1 MTRRSFL
8 HAAGAS
14 ALATSLPAQAQAYP
28 SRTVRLVVPFPPGGP
43 TDAFARLYAAGL
55 ARELGQP
62 VVVENKAGASGAVG
76 SMDVMRSAPD
86 GHSLLFGTASTHALY
101 NLIQPKPQY
110 DALKDFAYVG
120 VLGGAPIVF
129 AVAPSMPRT
138 LKTVLIAARLNPG
151 KYSYGSPGSG
161 TLMHVSA
168 ERLKQMSGASF
179 THVAYKGS
187 APALQD
193 LLAGV
198 IDMTVDTLGT
208 LLPQHEAGRLR
219 IVGVAAAKRVDVA
232 SGIPTVAE
240 SADLPAPFEA
250 MLWNVVTAPRDTPK
264 PVLATLADATR
275 RTMNDPGLRSQLA
288 SRAMFADLHLG
299 DAAAQAYVVAER
311 AKWQPIISTLGDLI
325 SG

>member
-8 HAAGAS
+8 HATGAS
-14 ALATSLPAQAQAYP
+14 ALAASLPAHAQAYP
-28 SRTVRLVVPFPPGGP
+28 SRPVRLVVPFPPGGP
-43 TDAFARLYAAGL
+43 TDAFARLYATGMAQV
-55 ARELGQP
+55 LGQP

-193 LLAGV
+193 LLAGI

-208 LLPQHEAGRLR
+208 LLPQHQAGRLR
-219 IVGVAAAKRVDVA
+219 IVGVAAAKRVGIA
-232 SGIPTVAE
+232 SEIPTVTE
-240 SADLPAPFEA
+240 SADLTAPFEA

-264 PVLATLADATR
+264 AVLAVLADATR
-275 RTMNDPGLRSQLA
+275 KTMNDPALRSQLE
-288 SRAMFADLHLG
+288 SRAMFADLRLG
-299 DAAAQAYVVAER
+299 DTAAQAYILAER
-311 AKWQPIISTLGDLI
+311 AKWQPIISTLGDLA